1 MKAPTT
7 EQTTIYLSHIQKDLE
22 AATTEIYT
30 KVGAVMAY
38 LNNDNYF
45 VNEKFHI
52 KDKTMNELIII
63 RPTLINGAE
72 VNSVNARE
80 LHAVLESKQD
90 FSTWIK
96 KRLDEVDAVENTDYI
111 VVPQKNGTQRP
122 DGTQGVSISIEYIL
136 STDIAKEIAMLERNE
151 IGKKVRRYFIEVEKA
166 YKRDKTAVS
175 QLDYMQMQ
183 LNLMKEQDRK
193 IHELEDKTDEIHK
206 EQLKAKHNINRL
218 LSNDRYMTII
228 AFMNLYS
235 ISQKGHHIPSLGKKA
250 KKLSIEQGAFMGA
263 VIDPRYGR
271 VNTYDVEILKQLFN
285 IDELKAV

>member
-7 EQTTIYLSHIQKDLE
+7 EQTTIYLSHIQKDIE

-72 VNSVNARE
+72 VNSVNARD
-80 LHAVLESKQD
+80 LHAVLESKTD
-90 FSTWIK
+90 FSNWIK
-96 KRLDEVDAVENTDYI
+96 RRLEETDAVENVDFI
-111 VVPQKNGTQRP
+111 VFTKNGENSNGGRP
-122 DGTQGVSISIEYIL
+122 QVEYIL

-151 IGKKVRRYFIEVEKA
+151 IGKKVRRYFIEAEKA

-206 EQLKAKHNINRL
+206 EQLRAKHNINRL

-228 AFMNLYS
+228 AFMNLYA

-271 VNTYDVEILKQLFN
+271 VNTYDIEILKQLFN

>member
-1 MKAPTT
+1 MNLEIFKNENFEVRVAVDENT
-7 EQTTIYLSHIQKDLE
+7 EPLFCLSDVCKILELTNASVVKSAIISEFDDDLSLTYPIFDSLGRE
-22 AATTEIYT
+22 QNATFITEPQ
-30 KVGAVMAY
+30 
-38 LNNDNYF
+38 LYF
-45 VNEKFHI
+45 VLMRS
-52 KDKTMNELIII
+52 DKPNAKPFRMFVNKEVLPSI
-63 RPTLINGAE
+63 RKTGSYTQKPL
-72 VNSVNARE
+72 NS
-80 LHAVLESKQD
+80 
-90 FSTWIK
+90 I
-96 KRLDEVDAVENTDYI
+96 DY
-111 VVPQKNGTQRP
+111 
-122 DGTQGVSISIEYIL
+122 L
-136 STDIAKEIAMLERNE
+136 
-151 IGKKVRRYFIEVEKA
+151 
-166 YKRDKTAVS
+166 
-175 QLDYMQMQ
+175 QMQ

-228 AFMNLYS
+228 AFMNLYA

>member
-7 EQTTIYLSHIQKDLE
+7 EQTTIYLSHIQKDIE

-72 VNSVNARE
+72 VNSVNARD
-80 LHAVLESKQD
+80 LHAVLESKTD
-90 FSTWIK
+90 FSNWIK
-96 KRLDEVDAVENTDYI
+96 RRLEETDAVENVDFI
-111 VVPQKNGTQRP
+111 VFTKNGENSNGGRP
-122 DGTQGVSISIEYIL
+122 QVEYIL

-151 IGKKVRRYFIEVEKA
+151 IGKKVRRYFIEAEKA

-206 EQLKAKHNINRL
+206 EQLKTKHNINRL

-228 AFMNLYS
+228 AFMNLYG
-235 ISQKGHHIPSLGKKA
+235 ISQKA

>member
-72 VNSVNARE
+72 VNSVNARD
-80 LHAVLESKQD
+80 LHRVLESKRQFAD
-90 FSTWIK
+90 WIK
-96 KRLDEVDAVENTDYI
+96 ARIDEVDAIENIDYI
-111 VVPQKNGTQRP
+111 VFSQKNENGNNKP
-122 DGTQGVSISIEYIL
+122 LIEYIL

-175 QLDYMQMQ
+175 QLDYMQLQ
-183 LNLMKEQDRK
+183 LNYLKEQDKK
-193 IHELEDKTDEIHK
+193 IYALENKTDEIHK

-228 AFMNLYS
+228 AFMNLYG

>member
-7 EQTTIYLSHIQKDLE
+7 EQTTIYLSHIQNDLE

-38 LNNDNYF
+38 LNSDNYF
-45 VNEKFHI
+45 VNEKFKI

-72 VNSVNARE
+72 VNSVNARD
-80 LHAVLESKQD
+80 LHAVLESKRQFAD
-90 FSTWIK
+90 WIK
-96 KRLDEVDAVENTDYI
+96 ARIDEVDAIENIDYI
-111 VVPQKNGTQRP
+111 VFSQKNENGNNK
-122 DGTQGVSISIEYIL
+122 SLIEYIL

-166 YKRDKTAVS
+166 YQNKTTPLN
-175 QLDYMQMQ
+175 QLDYMQLQ
-183 LNLMKEQDRK
+183 LNYLKEQDKK
-193 IHELEDKTDEIHK
+193 IYALENKTDEIHK
-206 EQLKAKHNINRL
+206 EQLKTKHNINRL

-228 AFMNLYS
+228 AFMNLYA

>member
-1 MKAPTT
+1 MNLEIFKNENFEVRVAVDENNEPLFCLSDVCKILELTNASVVKSAIISEFDDDLSLTYPIFDSLGREQNATFIT
-7 EQTTIYLSHIQKDLE
+7 EPQL
-22 AATTEIYT
+22 
-30 KVGAVMAY
+30 
-38 LNNDNYF
+38 YF
-45 VNEKFHI
+45 VLMRS
-52 KDKTMNELIII
+52 DKPNAKPFRMFVNKEVLPSI
-63 RPTLINGAE
+63 RKTGSYTQKPL
-72 VNSVNARE
+72 NS
-80 LHAVLESKQD
+80 
-90 FSTWIK
+90 I
-96 KRLDEVDAVENTDYI
+96 DY
-111 VVPQKNGTQRP
+111 
-122 DGTQGVSISIEYIL
+122 L
-136 STDIAKEIAMLERNE
+136 
-151 IGKKVRRYFIEVEKA
+151 
-166 YKRDKTAVS
+166 
-175 QLDYMQMQ
+175 QMQ

-228 AFMNLYS
+228 AFMNLYA

>member
-7 EQTTIYLSHIQKDLE
+7 EQTTIYLSHIQKDIE

-38 LNNDNYF
+38 LNNENYF

-72 VNSVNARE
+72 VNSVNARD
-80 LHAVLESKQD
+80 LHAVLESKRQFAD
-90 FSTWIK
+90 WIK
-96 KRLDEVDAVENTDYI
+96 ARIDEVDAIENIDYI
-111 VVPQKNGTQRP
+111 VFSQKNENGNNKP
-122 DGTQGVSISIEYIL
+122 LIEYIL

-166 YKRDKTAVS
+166 YQNKTTPLN
-175 QLDYMQMQ
+175 QLDYMQLQ
-183 LNLMKEQDRK
+183 LNYLKEQDKK
-193 IHELEDKTDEIHK
+193 IYALENKTDEIHK
-206 EQLKAKHNINRL
+206 EQLKTKHNINRL

-228 AFMNLYS
+228 AFMNLYA

>member
-7 EQTTIYLSHIQKDLE
+7 EQTTIYLSHIQNDLE

-38 LNNDNYF
+38 LNSDNYF
-45 VNEKFHI
+45 VNEKFKI

-72 VNSVNARE
+72 VNSVNARD
-80 LHAVLESKQD
+80 LHAVLESKTD
-90 FSTWIK
+90 FSNWIK
-96 KRLDEVDAVENTDYI
+96 RRLEETDAVENVDFI
-111 VVPQKNGTQRP
+111 VFTKNGENSNGGRP
-122 DGTQGVSISIEYIL
+122 QVEYIL
-136 STDIAKEIAMLERNE
+136 STDIAKEIAMMERNE
-151 IGKKVRRYFIEVEKA
+151 KGKQVRRYFIEVEKA
-166 YKRDKTAVS
+166 YKRDKVAVS

-228 AFMNLYS
+228 AFMNLYG

-250 KKLSIEQGAFMGA
+250 KKLSEEQGAFMGA

>member
-7 EQTTIYLSHIQKDLE
+7 EQTTIYLSHIQKDIE

-38 LNNDNYF
+38 LNNDSYF

-72 VNSVNARE
+72 VNSVNARD

-96 KRLDEVDAVENTDYI
+96 KRLEEVDALENVDYI
-111 VVPQKNGTQRP
+111 RLHKKMEANNAT
-122 DGTQGVSISIEYIL
+122 IIEYIL

-175 QLDYMQMQ
+175 QLDYLQIQ

-228 AFMNLYS
+228 AFMNLYA

>member
-7 EQTTIYLSHIQKDLE
+7 EQTTIYLSHIQKDIE

-38 LNNDNYF
+38 LNSDNYF

-80 LHAVLESKQD
+80 LHAVLESKYQFAD
-90 FSTWIK
+90 WIK
-96 KRLDEVDAVENTDYI
+96 TRLDEVDARENIDYI
-111 VVPQKNGTQRP
+111 VFSEKSEKGRP
-122 DGTQGVSISIEYIL
+122 LIEYAL
-136 STDIAKEIAMLERNE
+136 SIDISKEIAMLERNE

-175 QLDYMQMQ
+175 QLDYMQLQ
-183 LNLMKEQDRK
+183 LNYLKE
-193 IHELEDKTDEIHK
+193 
-206 EQLKAKHNINRL
+206 
-218 LSNDRYMTII
+218 
-228 AFMNLYS
+228 
-235 ISQKGHHIPSLGKKA
+235 
-250 KKLSIEQGAFMGA
+250 
-263 VIDPRYGR
+263 
-271 VNTYDVEILKQLFN
+271 
-285 IDELKAV
+285 